1 MSPHELNSLRNGSKV
16 NFKAEVKEAQPLSDS
31 LENESTRLGWFRLA
45 IRRFSIS
52 KKIGSGHFLSLGIAA
67 TGIIAGFTVGDYYQ
81 QHARKLREDTQEEIR
96 LLNRL
101 ENQILQARIQQQQF
115 ISSIDRPELF
125 NQEHNKLLQ
134 NDASIKQVWSELKF
148 FSGGKRV
155 AKGTNV
161 NAIQNF
167 FQAHEGELLTYLQQ
181 VEELLRQSNQLYSQ
195 HQIEASKQLVSNFN
209 SNPTAVK
216 VDSILNDLDALVESA
231 YSENKNAET
240 ALTAAD
246 NLRVQIIAFS
256 IGLSVI
262 TAILLAILTTRAIT
276 QPLKGLTAVAH
287 QVLQEANLTLQAPVT
302 TEDEIGLLASSFN
315 QLTQW
320 ASHYVQKLEQSRQV
334 LEQRVSERTEEILY
348 KNQQL
353 LQAHDQLN
361 QTLQNLQQSQSQ
373 LIQTEKMSSLG
384 QMVAG
389 VAHEIN
395 NPISFIYGNLNYLEE
410 YVRDLIN
417 LVHLYQQQYPSPTK
431 LIQSKTETID
441 FEFLAD
447 DLPKI
452 LASMRLGAERIC
464 QMVLSLRN
472 FSRLDESEVKNV
484 DLREGIDSTL
494 LILNNRLRDKV
505 TVVKQYGDLHLI
517 ECYPA
522 QLNQVFMNILSNA
535 IDALLAQTELS
546 KKQIAITTDTI
557 APNQV
562 RVRIRDNGPG
572 IPSEIKHK
580 IFDPF
585 FTTKPVGQGTG
596 LGLSICYQIV
606 EKHQGQIEVI
616 SQPDQGTE
624 FIITLPVKLY

>member
-1 MSPHELNSLRNGSKV
+1 MPSHESNSLRNGSSV
-16 NFKAEVKEAQPLSDS
+16 NFKVDVKETQPLRDS
-31 LENESTRLGWFRLA
+31 LENGPRELGWFRLV

-67 TGIIAGFTVGDYYQ
+67 TGIITGFVVGDYYQ
-81 QHARKLREDTQEEIR
+81 QQARKLRENTQEEIR

-101 ENQILQARIQQQQF
+101 ENQILQARVQQQQF
-115 ISSIDRPELF
+115 ISLIDKPDLF
-125 NQEHNKLLQ
+125 EQEHNKLLR
-134 NDASIKQVWSELKF
+134 NDALINQVWSELKLF
-148 FSGGKRV
+148 AGSKRIP
-155 AKGTNV
+155 KGANA

-167 FQAHEGELLTYLQQ
+167 FQAYEGLPSTYLQQ

-195 HQIEASKQLVSNFN
+195 HQTEAAKQLLLNFN
-209 SNPTAVK
+209 NNPIAVK
-216 VDSILNDLDALVESA
+216 IDSISNDLNALVESA

-240 ALTAAD
+240 ALAAAD
-246 NLRVQIIAFS
+246 SLRVEIIAFS

-262 TAILLAILTTRAIT
+262 AATLLAILTTRAIT
-276 QPLKGLTAVAH
+276 QPLTGLTAVAH

-320 ASHYVQKLEQSRQV
+320 ASHYVQKLEQSRQI

-361 QTLQNLQQSQSQ
+361 QTLQNLQQSQAQ

-410 YVRDLIN
+410 YVRDLID
-417 LVHLYQQQYPSPTK
+417 LVHLYQQQYPNPAES
-431 LIQSKTETID
+431 IRAKTETID
-441 FEFLAD
+441 FDFLAD
-447 DLPKI
+447 DLPKV

-494 LILNNRLRDKV
+494 LILNNRLRDKI

-535 IDALLAQTELS
+535 IDALLAQAES
-546 KKQIAITTDTI
+546 EKQIAIKTDTI
-557 APNQV
+557 APNRIQ
-562 RVRIRDNGPG
+562 VRIRDSGPG
-572 IPSEIKHK
+572 IPSEVKHK

-606 EKHQGQIEVI
+606 EKHQGQIEVV
-616 SQPDQGTE
+616 SQPGEGTE
-624 FIITLPVKLY
+624 FIITLPIKLS

>member
-1 MSPHELNSLRNGSKV
+1 MPSHESNSLRNGSSV
-16 NFKAEVKEAQPLSDS
+16 NFKVDVKETQPLRDS
-31 LENESTRLGWFRLA
+31 LGNGPRELGWFRLV

-67 TGIIAGFTVGDYYQ
+67 TGIITGFTVGDYYQ
-81 QHARKLREDTQEEIR
+81 QHARKLRENTQEEIR

-101 ENQILQARIQQQQF
+101 ENQILQARVQQQQF
-115 ISSIDRPELF
+115 ISLIDEPELF
-125 NQEHNKLLQ
+125 EQEHNKLLH
-134 NDASIKQVWSELKF
+134 NDALINQVWSELKIF
-148 FSGGKRV
+148 AGSKRIP
-155 AKGTNV
+155 KGANAT
-161 NAIQNF
+161 AIQNF
-167 FQAHEGELLTYLQQ
+167 FQAYEGLPPTYLQQ
-181 VEELLRQSNQLYSQ
+181 VEELLRQSNQLYLQ
-195 HQIEASKQLVSNFN
+195 HQTEAAKQLLLNFN
-209 SNPTAVK
+209 NNPIAVK
-216 VDSILNDLDALVESA
+216 IDSISNDLNALVESA

-240 ALTAAD
+240 ALAAAD
-246 NLRVQIIAFS
+246 SLRVEIIAFS

-262 TAILLAILTTRAIT
+262 AATLLAILTTRAIT
-276 QPLKGLTAVAH
+276 QPLTGLTAVAH

-320 ASHYVQKLEQSRQV
+320 ASHYVQKLEQSRQI

-361 QTLQNLQQSQSQ
+361 QTLQNLQQSQAQ

-417 LVHLYQQQYPSPTK
+417 LVHLYQQQYPEPTES
-431 LIQSKTETID
+431 IRAKTETID
-441 FEFLAD
+441 FDFLAD
-447 DLPKI
+447 DLPKV

-494 LILNNRLRDKV
+494 LILNNRLRDKI
-505 TVVKQYGDLHLI
+505 TVIKEYGNLHLI

-522 QLNQVFMNILSNA
+522 QLNQVFMNILSNS
-535 IDALLAQTELS
+535 IDALLAQTGA
-546 KKQIAITTDTI
+546 KKQIAIKTDTI
-557 APNQV
+557 APNSVQ
-562 RVRIRDNGPG
+562 VRIRDNGPG
-572 IPSEIKHK
+572 IPPEVKHK

-606 EKHQGQIEVI
+606 EKHQGQIEVV
-616 SQPDQGTE
+616 SQPGEGTE